1 MHWFK
6 KSAAALLLALL
17 VLGSAASAL
26 ASHFVPTAL
35 TSLTAAGEQVSVVNM
50 YGQAGYVTPLG
61 FESTR
66 TIELREVW
74 WDVTSAPLFTN
85 QSLASAFGQSKYV
98 DSLFYLGIA
107 DVTDRNPEIPVMGS
121 GIYSNPSQMLYF
133 ELTKTPFTL
142 QANGISLTLPVGAIL
157 VFHDEFATWDRDYN
171 DFVFALSQTAP
182 SVAPTPIPGAVWLLG
197 SGLLGLVGFK
207 RSRRN
212 QG

>member
-26 ASHFVPTAL
+26 ASHFAPTAL
-35 TSLTAAGEQVSVVNM
+35 TSLTAAGEQVPLVDL
-50 YGQAGYVTPLG
+50 YGKAGYVTPLG

-66 TIELREVW
+66 TLDLRETMLYS
-74 WDVTSAPLFTN
+74 TSAPLFTN
-85 QSLASAFGQSKYV
+85 QDIASTFGQSKYV
-98 DSLFYLGIA
+98 ANLLYLGIS
-107 DVTDRNPEIPVMGS
+107 DTTVS
-121 GIYSNPSQMLYF
+121 GVGPLNSVIAGNISQNLFF

-157 VFHDEFATWDRDYN
+157 VFHDEFATWDKDYN
-171 DFVFALSQTAP
+171 DFVFAISHTAP
-182 SVAPTPIPGAVWLLG
+182 TVAPTPIPGAVWLLG
-197 SGLLGLVGFK
+197 SGLLGLAGFK